1 MICVYYFFFLVVV
14 VSFLSVKIKEKHHS
28 NADVFLCLNSTL
40 DNIHNTTL
48 DYNSEQLYKDLIHY
62 LTTLT
67 FLDGLTDKRKTHIR
81 RISTQYISKNNI
93 LYRNTKEGIRKVILP
108 EQVEL
113 ILYHLLQQIL

>member
-1 MICVYYFFFLVVV
+1 M
-14 VSFLSVKIKEKHHS
+14 
-28 NADVFLCLNSTL
+28 D
-40 DNIHNTTL
+40 
-48 DYNSEQLYKDLIHY
+48 EQLYKDLIHY

-67 FLDGLTDKRKTHIR
+67 FMDGLTDKWKTHIR

-113 ILYHLLQQIL
+113 ILYHLHKDMSGAHLGKDGHPVLRLLVFSVFRCKRPDRKDRGPLRSYDRHMIDI